1 MEVICQM
8 KIKQLLNHKEIM
20 GIILEQTG
28 VVTATFYVQKMGPVK
43 VN

>member
-8 KIKQLLNHKEIM
+8 KTKPFLNHKEIM
-20 GIILEQTG
+20 DIILKQAG